1 MSNPFPSVVLANTS
15 EAYASF
21 LNNISDKFIY
31 ANLLRRI
38 HSSSDR
44 ALLWL
49 HNEKLVIG
57 SLPVSHQNML
67 GEIGY
72 VGTKYLSPSIPSQY
86 LCADIIH
93 EKYIIQAI
101 AEWAGSS
108 KTIHLIPYANTNEF
122 YQLVNYLREQIGLTV
137 YTPESPS
144 LESLWITH
152 YVDSKFGFRNFL
164 ASLDFASDIRLPK
177 YYICKSKQDVIHI
190 ASLLLKKRERCVVKV
205 DDGCLGL
212 GHVYLYP
219 HDLDHHGIERK
230 LADSLI
236 GNYCYEQLIVE
247 EFIESSRFP
256 SIEVFVPPE
265 PSSVQVTYV
274 CDQRFDNNL
283 FSGIILTPD
292 LYHDEWY
299 PSLNAFAKKVGEEL
313 QRHGYVGY
321 FDIDVL
327 IDSHNNIYV
336 LELNARRTGGTHV
349 HEFAT
354 KVLGNSY
361 FQSFSLL
368 SGTAKLSSPRSYSSL
383 IDTMTH
389 LNLSFSHSQE
399 GILISQTSSLQDG
412 VVGYI
417 VVSSSQAR
425 MEYLHQSFLDAI
437 L

>member
-1 MSNPFPSVVLANTS
+1 MLDSSPLVVLANTS

-21 LNNISDKFIY
+21 LNSISNKLTH
-31 ANLLRRI
+31 ASLLRRI
-38 HSSSDR
+38 HCSSDR

-49 HNEKLVIG
+49 NSEKLVIG
-57 SLPVSHQNML
+57 SLPICHHDLLS
-67 GEIGY
+67 EIGY
-72 VGTKYLSPSIPSQY
+72 AGTKYLSPSIPTQY

-93 EKYIIQAI
+93 ENHIIAAI
-101 AEWAGSS
+101 DKWAGAS
-108 KTIHLIPYANTNEF
+108 KKIQLIPYANTNEF
-122 YQLVNYLREQIGLTV
+122 YQLVSHLREKIGLTV
-137 YTPESPS
+137 YTPESPNQ
-144 LESLWITH
+144 ESLWITH
-152 YVDSKFGFRNFL
+152 YVDSKFGFRNFV
-164 ASLDFASDIRLPK
+164 ASLDLASDIRLPK
-177 YYICKSKQDVIHI
+177 YYICKSKQDVIYI
-190 ASLLLKKRERCVVKV
+190 ASLLLKKRKRCVVKV

-212 GHVYLYP
+212 GQVYLYP
-219 HDLDHHGIERK
+219 QDLVHHGIERK

-265 PSSVQVTYV
+265 TSSVQVTYV

-299 PSLNAFAKKVGEEL
+299 PSLYTFAKKVGEEL
-313 QRHGYVGY
+313 QGHGYVGY
-321 FDIDVL
+321 FDIDAL
-327 IDSHNNIYV
+327 IDSHNHIYV

-354 KVLGNSY
+354 RVLGRSY
-361 FQSFSLL
+361 FQSFSIL
-368 SGTAKLSSPRSYSSL
+368 SGTAQLSSPVSYSTL
-383 IDTMTH
+383 IDTMTR
-389 LNLSFSHSQE
+389 LNLSFSRSQE
-399 GILISQTSSLQDG
+399 GILISQTSALQDG

-417 VVSSSQAR
+417 VVSSSLDR
-425 MEYLHQSFLDAI
+425 LNILHQSFLDAI